1 MRLVKHNAI
10 ENFSTFTKREKED
23 LLIQEMSK
31 AFLLYPRAT
40 ADVLDICGI
49 EYASIKA
56 QDLTNAIEKNSGDLK
71 MINRVVRIS
80 FLVNK
85 KGDVSLKGHDRNISF
100 RNLMKEGAGFLK
112 NHTESMKE
120 ATLLTRDMMKERMF
134 SKILGKSVSN
144 YLNMDGANAAQTTED
159 KPTERK
165 FEVKKNYTWL
175 IILAVVAIGG
185 YMYFKNRNGNEM

>member
-1 MRLVKHNAI
+1 MILVKHNAI

-49 EYASIKA
+49 EYKSIKA
-56 QDLTNAIEKNSGDLK
+56 RDLTEAIEKNSGNLK

-85 KGDVSLKGHDRNISF
+85 KGDVTLKGHDRNITF
-100 RNLMKEGAGFLK
+100 RNLMKEGSAFLK
-112 NHTESMKE
+112 NHTDAMKE
-120 ATLLTRDMMKERMF
+120 ATLMTRDMMKERMF
-134 SKILGKSVSN
+134 SKILGKSVTN
-144 YLNMDGANAAQTTED
+144 YLNLDGATEEV
-159 KPTERK
+159 KTEPQIIERK

-175 IILAVVAIGG
+175 IVLAVVGIGA
-185 YMYFKNRNGNEM
+185 YMYFKNQKQE

>member
-1 MRLVKHNAI
+1 MILIKHNAI
-10 ENFSTFTKREKED
+10 ENFSTFTKKEKED

-49 EYASIKA
+49 DYKSIKA
-56 QDLTNAIEKNSGDLK
+56 RDLTEAIEQNSGNLK

-85 KGDVSLKGHDRNISF
+85 KGDVTLKGHDRNISF
-100 RNLMKEGAGFLK
+100 RNLMKEGSVFLK
-112 NHTESMKE
+112 NHTDAMKE
-120 ATLLTRDMMKERMF
+120 ATLLTRDMMKEQMF
-134 SKILGKSVSN
+134 SKILGKSVTN
-144 YLNMDGANAAQTTED
+144 YLNLDGATQPVKTEEVVE
-159 KPTERK
+159 ERK

-175 IILAVVAIGG
+175 IVMGVVAVGAYI
-185 YMYFKNRNGNEM
+185 YFKTKKEE

>member
-1 MRLVKHNAI
+1 MILVKHNAI

-31 AFLLYPRAT
+31 AFLLYPQAT

-49 EYASIKA
+49 EYKSIKA
-56 QDLTNAIEKNSGDLK
+56 RDLTEAIEKNSGNLK

-85 KGDVSLKGHDRNISF
+85 KGDVTLKGHDRNITF
-100 RNLMKEGAGFLK
+100 RNLMKGGSGFLK
-112 NHTESMKE
+112 NHTEAMKE

-134 SKILGKSVSN
+134 SKILDKSVTN
-144 YLNMDGANAAQTTED
+144 YLNLDGANQEVKAEPQT
-159 KPTERK
+159 TERK

-175 IILAVVAIGG
+175 IVLAVVGIGA
-185 YMYFKNRNGNEM
+185 YMYFKKQKQE